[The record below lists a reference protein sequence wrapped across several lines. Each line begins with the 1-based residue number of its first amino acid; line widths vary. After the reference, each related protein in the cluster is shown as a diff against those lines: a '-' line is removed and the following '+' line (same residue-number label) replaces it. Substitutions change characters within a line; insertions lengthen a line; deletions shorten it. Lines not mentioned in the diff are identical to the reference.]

1 MSRRAISKSTETS
14 VLLRSRR
21 RCCIC
26 FGLNRDLR
34 LKPGQ
39 IAHLNQKCDDNREDN
54 LAYLCLE
61 HHDEYDSSTRQRKGL
76 TEQEVRAFRDELFA
90 RLSEYL
96 SLPVHFG
103 ELQIPAR
110 DPNAGVWLRIN
121 SGADTAELAL
131 TPVGDSMEGYPR
143 YAVTGLALWGAQRK
157 FGPNLGDLAF
167 LGTLYDGT
175 IEHRASRLNDEP
187 HILRMT
193 FTNGRLHIDE
203 QNEFG
208 AYGMGVS
215 FRGDYERAR

>member
-1 MSRRAISKSTETS
+1 MTRRAISQATETS
-14 VLLRSRR
+14 VLLKSRR

-39 IAHLNQKCDDNREDN
+39 IAHLNQRSDDNREDN
-54 LAYLCLE
+54 LTYLCLE
-61 HHDEYDSSTRQRKGL
+61 HHDEYDSTTRQRKGL
-76 TEQEVRAFRDELFA
+76 TEQEVRAFRDELFS

-121 SGADTAELAL
+121 SGSDTAELSL
-131 TPVGDSMEGYPR
+131 TPIEDSMEGNPR
-143 YAVTGLALWGAQRK
+143 YAVTGLALWGAERE

-167 LGTLYDGT
+167 LGTLHDGQ
-175 IEHRASRLNDEP
+175 IEHREVRWDDQP

-193 FTNGRLHIDE
+193 FSNGGLTVE
-203 QNEFG
+203 EENEIG
-208 AYGMGVS
+208 VYGMGVS